1 MPEHLHCYVRVKSQL
16 SQPWSDWFGGLLVQ
30 NLPNGEAV
38 LVGDLPDY
46 AALYG
51 VVSRMRDLGIEIAS
65 VEVNGVTAAGQNM
78 APG

>member
-1 MPEHLHCYVRVKSQL
+1 MTERLHCYIRVKCHL
-16 SQPWSDWFGGLLVQ
+16 SQPWADWFGGMLVQ

-51 VVSRMRDLGIEIAS
+51 VVSRMRDLGIEITS
-65 VEVNGVTAAGQNM
+65 VEVNGIAAEP
-78 APG
+78 AITPV

>member
-1 MPEHLHCYVRVKSQL
+1 MTKHLHCYIRVKSQL
-16 SQPWSDWFGGLLVQ
+16 SQPWADWFGGMLAQ

-38 LVGDLPDY
+38 LVGELPDY

-65 VEVNGVTAAGQNM
+65 VEVNGIAAEPAI
-78 APG
+78 APA

>member
-1 MPEHLHCYVRVKSQL
+1 CHL
-16 SQPWSDWFGGLLVQ
+16 SQPWADWFGGMIAQ

-46 AALYG
+46 PALYG

-65 VEVNGVTAAGQNM
+65 VEVNGIVAQPAIV
-78 APG
+78 PG